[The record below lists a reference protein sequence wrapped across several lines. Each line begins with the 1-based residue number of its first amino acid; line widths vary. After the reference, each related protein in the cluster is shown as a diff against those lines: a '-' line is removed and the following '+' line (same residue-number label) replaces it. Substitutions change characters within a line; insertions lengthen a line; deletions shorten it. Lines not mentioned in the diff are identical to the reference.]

1 MCGKGNRLFPKS
13 VRAPMIR
20 YAGLFSSRWKKQYLG
35 KARIALNQPDPDY
48 YDKIKGFFVKKL
60 KYKSL

>member
-1 MCGKGNRLFPKS
+1 
-13 VRAPMIR
+13 MIR

-48 YDKIKGFFVKKL
+48 YDKIKGSFVKK
-60 KYKSL
+60 